1 MPQIQNNRILWL
13 DYAKCIAIFGIVMSH
28 VFDHVL
34 GFQVISW
41 VFSFALQLF
50 FIISGYLSKDNENF
64 SETVSKSFKSLIIP
78 YFSFHLLLIAFHLFS
93 RSILDPTSLS
103 SFFDTLCK
111 ALFGMVLGI
120 KEDTSYA
127 INLNTP
133 LWFLPALFFC
143 RIITQPIIT
152 TTKNKNYKLLFTI
165 VICITLIY
173 LIKDFGIKNSYFYI
187 DNAIMAIPFYLF
199 GFFLK
204 NFDFSKTDKKST
216 ELIISI
222 ALFFSS
228 IILNNIAQS
237 PSERIDMHGCS
248 YGHNIILFYIV
259 GIINPFFGFFLAKY
273 LSHWNFRLL
282 SYWGQN
288 TIIILGIHFAMIKYL
303 KMVEAYILSNIFH
316 LQSFNI
322 FAMYIGNTSI
332 SIIIMFLCI
341 PFIYVIQRY
350 FPFMLGKFNNK

>member
-1 MPQIQNNRILWL
+1 MAQIQNNRILWL

-50 FIISGYLSKDNENF
+50 FIISGYLSKDNESF
-64 SETVSKSFKSLIIP
+64 SETVFKNFKSLIIP
-78 YFSFHLLLIAFHLFS
+78 YFSFHLLLIAFYFFTQ
-93 RSILDPTSLS
+93 SILDPTFLS
-103 SFFDTLCK
+103 SFFETLGK
-111 ALFGMVLGI
+111 ALLGMILGI
-120 KEDTSYA
+120 KGETSYA

-143 RIITQPIIT
+143 KIITQPLLK
-152 TTKNKNYKLLFTI
+152 TTKNKNYKILFAI
-165 VICITLIY
+165 VVSILLIY
-173 LIKDFGIKNSYFYI
+173 LIKYFGIDNLYFYI

-199 GFFLK
+199 GCYLK
-204 NFDFSKTDKKST
+204 NFDLAKIDRKST
-216 ELIISI
+216 DLIVTI
-222 ALFFSS
+222 ALLFSS
-228 IILNNIAQS
+228 IILSKISQS

-248 YGHNIILFYIV
+248 YGHNIVLFYVV
-259 GIINPFFGFFLAKY
+259 GIINSFFGVFLAKY

-288 TIIILGIHFAMIKYL
+288 TLIILGIHFAMIKYL
-303 KMVEAYILSNIFH
+303 KMGEAYVLTNIFH
-316 LQSFNI
+316 LESFNI
-322 FAMYIGNTSI
+322 LAMYIGNTSI

-341 PFIYVIQRY
+341 PFIYIIQRY